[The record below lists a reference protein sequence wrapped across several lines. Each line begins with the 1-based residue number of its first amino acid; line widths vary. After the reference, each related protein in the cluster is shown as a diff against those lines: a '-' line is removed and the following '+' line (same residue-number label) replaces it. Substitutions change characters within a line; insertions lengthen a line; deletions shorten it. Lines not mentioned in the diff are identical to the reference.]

1 MDTSSLILKYAL
13 EPGASAPHRAHPNDA
28 GLDLVVIGFTQ
39 KDSHLFLY
47 ETGVR
52 IEPPSGFY
60 TEIVPRSSLAWTSF
74 MLANSVGIIDPGYRG
89 TLKIPLRYLGKEDP
103 HQAAE
108 QLIGKRVAQLLLK
121 PLYLCSVHQISTEE
135 LSESSRGEGRFGSTG
150 Q

>member
-1 MDTSSLILKYAL
+1 MDTSPLVLKYAL
-13 EPGASAPHRAHPNDA
+13 DPGASAPHRAHPDDA
-28 GLDLVVIGFTQ
+28 GLDLVVISFVQ

-74 MLANSVGIIDPGYRG
+74 ILANSIGIIDPGYRG
-89 TLKIPLRYLGKEDP
+89 TLKLPLRYLGKDDP
-103 HQAAE
+103 LKAAE
-108 QLIGKRVAQLLLK
+108 HLIGKRVAQLLLR
-121 PLYLCSVHQISTEE
+121 PLHLCSVNQVSLEE
-135 LSESSRGEGRFGSTG
+135 LSGSSRGEGRFGSTG